1 MKACANKLPVL
12 TFKCG
17 LCEKSFGPGKQ
28 LGDHMREHIL
38 SVVREESGDNGRA
51 MPSSDHMPGLTVY
64 PARGLQRYTLGSR
77 DILSHT

>member
-17 LCEKSFGPGKQ
+17 LCEKSFVAGIQ
-28 LGDHMREHIL
+28 LGDHMREHI

-51 MPSSDHMPGLTVY
+51 MPTSDHMP
-64 PARGLQRYTLGSR
+64 
-77 DILSHT
+77 